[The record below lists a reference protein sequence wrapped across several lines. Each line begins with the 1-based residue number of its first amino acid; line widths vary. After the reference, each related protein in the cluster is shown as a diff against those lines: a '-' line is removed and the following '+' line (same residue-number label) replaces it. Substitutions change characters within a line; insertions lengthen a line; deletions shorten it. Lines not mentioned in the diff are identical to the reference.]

1 MTHDDA
7 TRWLDGY
14 IDAWRSYD
22 PAAIGALFADDAE
35 YRYHPWDEPLR
46 GRDAIVEDWLANR
59 DDPGTWN
66 AEYAPWAIDGSRV
79 VATGTSRYAAVDGQ
93 PARTF
98 HNVFLVEL
106 DGDGRATSFTEVF
119 AEER

>member
-7 TRWLDGY
+7 SRWLEGY

-22 PAAIGALFADDAE
+22 ATAIGALFAEDAE

-46 GRDAIVEDWLANR
+46 GRDAIVEDWLDQR
-59 DDPGTWN
+59 DEPGTWD
-66 AEYAPWAIDGSRV
+66 AEYAPWAVEGSRL
-79 VATGTSRYAAVDGQ
+79 VATGTSRYKAVDGQ